1 MVNGYTIPEFFMALK
16 KIGKI
21 YHIRYFSLD
30 RRDTLLTTGETDREK
45 AIAVHDIFMAKLKY
59 LRQMQRRRIALGEVP
74 GEAQGNAIADIA
86 VHTQRRRKRYTFD
99 EAFELYKS
107 HVSPLPENAEKNFY
121 RFAKWAGKRYVDEIT
136 PELAYNYLL
145 ENYADSAGKTWN
157 NNKNSLN
164 AIFRRIVIPAGLPAS
179 PFANVPGKPN
189 KGEHQRPF
197 SDEEFL
203 AIFAN
208 ADLLW
213 RSAAFISYWTGF
225 RQESCFRLGPS
236 HIQDDII
243 TLMPGKTAR
252 FNRSVRI
259 PVHPQLKAYLQQLP
273 PSFDDTFLGFDQRK
287 RSGGAFSRYF
297 GELLEKLGIHDTTEG
312 LACFGSI
319 RNNFI
324 DRCRRAKLPDHAIR
338 GMVGQTSEEM
348 TDLYSHEV
356 ESAMPLKDLPFLK
369 LKP

>member
-1 MVNGYTIPEFFMALK
+1 M
-16 KIGKI
+16 
-21 YHIRYFSLD
+21 
-30 RRDTLLTTGETDREK
+30 
-45 AIAVHDIFMAKLKY
+45 
-59 LRQMQRRRIALGEVP
+59 RRIHLFRPRSQVCDKLGALI
-74 GEAQGNAIADIA
+74 QK
-86 VHTQRRRKRYTFD
+86 RRFGT
-99 EAFELYKS
+99 
-107 HVSPLPENAEKNFY
+107 
-121 RFAKWAGKRYVDEIT
+121 
-136 PELAYNYLL
+136 
-145 ENYADSAGKTWN
+145 
-157 NNKNSLN
+157 
-164 AIFRRIVIPAGLPAS
+164 
-179 PFANVPGKPN
+179 
-189 KGEHQRPF
+189 
-197 SDEEFL
+197 
-203 AIFAN
+203 
-208 ADLLW
+208 
-213 RSAAFISYWTGF
+213 RS
-225 RQESCFRLGPS
+225 
-236 HIQDDII
+236 II
-243 TLMPGKTAR
+243 KTAR